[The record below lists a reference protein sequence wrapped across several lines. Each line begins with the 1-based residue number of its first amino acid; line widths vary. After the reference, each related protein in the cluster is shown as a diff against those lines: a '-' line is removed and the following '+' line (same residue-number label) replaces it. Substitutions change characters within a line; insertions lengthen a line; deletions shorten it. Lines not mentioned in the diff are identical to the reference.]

1 MERKSIDEENRR
13 KPSGAAIMRTDLTEA
28 LVRAFFEDWA
38 TYGYGGISLERVAAR
53 AGAGKAAI
61 YRRWPSKLAM
71 ASEAIENLGMKLTDV
86 SARDSLIEELEA
98 YLLMMRRALRH
109 RLVRRI
115 LPDLYAEAAR
125 DSELVVALKRLAQ
138 ARRAAGSAIIE
149 RAIARGELNANVDV
163 EMALDMIPSALYWR
177 MIVTKR
183 SMSRVQ
189 IQRQANALNAA
200 IKLL

>member
-13 KPSGAAIMRTDLTEA
+13 KPSGAAVMRTDLTHA

-38 TYGYGGISLERVAAR
+38 VYGYGGISLERVATR

-71 ASEAIENLGMKLTDV
+71 ASDAIEELGLKLTDV
-86 SARDSLIEELEA
+86 SARGSLIEELEG

-115 LPDLYAEAAR
+115 LPDIYAEAAR
-125 DSELVVALKRLAQ
+125 KSELVVALKRLAE

-149 RAIARGELNANVDV
+149 RAIARGELNANVDI

-177 MIVTKR
+177 MIVTNR
-183 SMSRVQ
+183 SMTRAQ
-189 IQRQANALNAA
+189 IQRQATALNAA
-200 IKLL
+200 MKFL

>member
-1 MERKSIDEENRR
+1 MKRKSIDEENRR
-13 KPSGAAIMRTDLTEA
+13 KPSGAAVMRTDLTRA

-38 TYGYGGISLERVAAR
+38 IYGYGGISLERVATR

-61 YRRWPSKLAM
+61 YRRWPSKLTM
-71 ASEAIENLGMKLTDV
+71 ASEAIEELGLKLTDV
-86 SARDSLIEELEA
+86 SARGSLIEELEG

-115 LPDLYAEAAR
+115 LPDIYAEAAR
-125 DSELVVALKRLAQ
+125 KSELVAALRRLAE

-149 RAIARGELNANVDV
+149 RAIARGELNADVDI

-177 MIVTKR
+177 MIVTNR
-183 SMSRVQ
+183 SMTRVQ
-189 IQRQANALNAA
+189 IERQAKALHAA
-200 IKLL
+200 MKLL